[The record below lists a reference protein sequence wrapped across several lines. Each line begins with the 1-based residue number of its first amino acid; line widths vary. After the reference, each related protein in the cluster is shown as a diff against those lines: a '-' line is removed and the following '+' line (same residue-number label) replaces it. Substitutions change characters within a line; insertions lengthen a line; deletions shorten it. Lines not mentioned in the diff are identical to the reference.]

1 MFIGIFRSSSLPK
14 SPIPQVS
21 SYVFP
26 NHLQVSYVFGGG
38 GFPKTMA
45 LILQKLTAIRRDR
58 LGETG
63 SNGCGLSLHA
73 KEDRYMLKGKH
84 SNYG

>member
-1 MFIGIFRSSSLPK
+1 MFVGIFRSSNLPK
-14 SPIPQVS
+14 SPIPQAS
-21 SYVFP
+21 SFS

-45 LILQKLTAIRRDR
+45 LTLQKLTAIRRDR